1 MIEPNF
7 DPIAEST
14 EVSDWQPEKVFGNNW
29 AEHYKE
35 RQARF
40 GHELL
45 FLNETLRIMYKL
57 YKLRTD
63 FFVPPLT
70 DPVAVIISACLN
82 SAILSVTKIAFA
94 RSSKAIT
101 LPKFR
106 GKIYDNLK
114 DDEHRKTFESVCPA
128 NLDIDPQTWKEL
140 KDARDKVIAHLDKKC
155 LFTQFGVDLD
165 RLLNVR
171 LQLLNYFNRLAFPP
185 HILYVPTMAEKV
197 EEFVNTLAKNE
208 PSVNEPE
215 EQAAFWPDLRKLK
228 SEDELEVLNRYR
240 KKFGMPEA

>member
-1 MIEPNF
+1 MTEPNF

-14 EVSDWQPEKVFGNNW
+14 QVSDWQPEKVFGNNW
-29 AEHYKE
+29 AEHYEE
-35 RQARF
+35 RKAR
-40 GHELL
+40 HELL

-57 YKLRTD
+57 YKFRTD

-82 SAILSVTKIAFA
+82 SAILSVTKLAFD
-94 RSSKAIT
+94 RSGMT
-101 LPKFR
+101 LPRFR
-106 GKIYDNLK
+106 QQILANIKKEYKKI
-114 DDEHRKTFESVCPA
+114 FESVCPA
-128 NLDIDPQTWKEL
+128 NLDIDPQTKEEL
-140 KDARDKVIAHLDKKC
+140 NDARDKVIAHLDKEC

-185 HILYVPTMAEKV
+185 HILYVPTMTEKV

-208 PSVNEPE
+208 PS
-215 EQAAFWPDLRKLK
+215 
-228 SEDELEVLNRYR
+228 
-240 KKFGMPEA
+240 